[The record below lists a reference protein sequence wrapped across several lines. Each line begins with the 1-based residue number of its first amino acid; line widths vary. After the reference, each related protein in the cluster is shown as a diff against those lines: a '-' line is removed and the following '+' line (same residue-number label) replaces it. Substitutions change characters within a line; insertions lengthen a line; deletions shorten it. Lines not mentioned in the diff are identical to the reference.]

1 MKYIISCLTYNYARF
16 SGRARRKEYW
26 MFQLFNIPFFLLINI
41 LLINIQSPLS
51 EILYIFSILLTL
63 VLFLPQISVT
73 VRRLHDINKSGGWVF
88 LSVPVYLRDML
99 KIMHWP
105 STAIMTIAIIGSI
118 ILLVMMI
125 MPGNEGENQY
135 GPDPKDLDIE

>member
-16 SGRARRKEYW
+16 SGRARRKEFW

-88 LSVPVYLRDML
+88 LSAPVYLREML
-99 KIMHWP
+99 KIMNWP

-135 GPDPKDLDIE
+135 GPDPKELDIE

>member
-26 MFQLFNIPFFLLINI
+26 MFQLFNIPFFVLINYF
-41 LLINIQSPLS
+41 LA
-51 EILYIFSILLTL
+51 EISSIFYFISILLTFIFFIP
-63 VLFLPQISVT
+63 FLSAT
-73 VRRLHDINKSGGWVF
+73 VRRLHDTNRPGTWSLLTI
-88 LSVPVYLRDML
+88 PVYLEEMF
-99 KIMHWP
+99 KIIHWP
-105 STAIMTIAIIGSI
+105 NTVTITIAIIGSI